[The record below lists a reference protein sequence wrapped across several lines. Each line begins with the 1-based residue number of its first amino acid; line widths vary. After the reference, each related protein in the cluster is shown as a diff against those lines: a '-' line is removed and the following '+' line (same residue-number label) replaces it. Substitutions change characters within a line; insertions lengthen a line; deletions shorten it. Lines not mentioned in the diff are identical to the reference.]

1 MLDESVTVHYPL
13 FGYYLQ
19 HVTLIL
25 YCSVTSIYST
35 FIWLSSILKSSFPLA
50 IKEVNLLG
58 TYSETIVDG
67 EGIRFSIYL
76 AGCSHHC
83 PGCHNPES
91 WNPGAGEELTE
102 EKIQSIIREIKA
114 NPLLDGVTFSGGD
127 PFFHPEAFL
136 LLLKRVKEETGMN
149 VWCYTG
155 YTYEEIKAQP
165 RLSAAL
171 DYIDVLVDG
180 RFEQALFSPYLEF
193 RGSSNQRILKLK

>member
-1 MLDESVTVHYPL
+1 M
-13 FGYYLQ
+13 
-19 HVTLIL
+19 
-25 YCSVTSIYST
+25 
-35 FIWLSSILKSSFPLA
+35 
-50 IKEVNLLG
+50 NLLG
-58 TYSETIVDG
+58 TYSETIVTVKVSG
-67 EGIRFSIYL
+67 FLFILPAAPIIVPVATTRR
-76 AGCSHHC
+76 
-83 PGCHNPES
+83 S

-155 YTYEEIKAQP
+155 YTYEEIKAQS

-180 RFEQALFSPYLEF
+180 RFEQALSLHIW
-193 RGSSNQRILKLK
+193 SSGEAVISGF

>member
-1 MLDESVTVHYPL
+1 M
-13 FGYYLQ
+13 
-19 HVTLIL
+19 
-25 YCSVTSIYST
+25 
-35 FIWLSSILKSSFPLA
+35 
-50 IKEVNLLG
+50 
-58 TYSETIVDG
+58 
-67 EGIRFSIYL
+67 
-76 AGCSHHC
+76 
-83 PGCHNPES
+83 
-91 WNPGAGEELTE
+91 TE

-127 PFFHPEAFL
+127 PFFHPEEFL

-180 RFEQALFSPYLEF
+180 RFEQALADTALHW
-193 RGSSNQRILKLK
+193 RGSANQRVIDVQPSLLRGDVVLHCK

>member
-1 MLDESVTVHYPL
+1 MKVSGIL
-13 FGYYLQ
+13 F
-19 HVTLIL
+19 IL
-25 YCSVTSIYST
+25 PAAPI
-35 FIWLSSILKSSFPLA
+35 
-50 IKEVNLLG
+50 
-58 TYSETIVDG
+58 IVPVATTRRV
-67 EGIRFSIYL
+67 GIREQ
-76 AGCSHHC
+76 GK
-83 PGCHNPES
+83 N
-91 WNPGAGEELTE
+91 
-102 EKIQSIIREIKA
+102 IQSIIREIKA

>member
-1 MLDESVTVHYPL
+1 M
-13 FGYYLQ
+13 
-19 HVTLIL
+19 
-25 YCSVTSIYST
+25 
-35 FIWLSSILKSSFPLA
+35 
-50 IKEVNLLG
+50 NLLG

-91 WNPGAGEELTE
+91 WNPG
-102 EKIQSIIREIKA
+102 
-114 NPLLDGVTFSGGD
+114 
-127 PFFHPEAFL
+127 FHPEAFL

>member
-1 MLDESVTVHYPL
+1 M
-13 FGYYLQ
+13 
-19 HVTLIL
+19 
-25 YCSVTSIYST
+25 
-35 FIWLSSILKSSFPLA
+35 
-50 IKEVNLLG
+50 NLLG

-67 EGIRFSIYL
+67 EGIRYSIYL

-91 WNPGAGEELTE
+91 WNSGAGEELTE
-102 EKIQSIIREIKA
+102 EKIQSIIREINA

-155 YTYEEIKAQP
+155 YTFEEIKKQP